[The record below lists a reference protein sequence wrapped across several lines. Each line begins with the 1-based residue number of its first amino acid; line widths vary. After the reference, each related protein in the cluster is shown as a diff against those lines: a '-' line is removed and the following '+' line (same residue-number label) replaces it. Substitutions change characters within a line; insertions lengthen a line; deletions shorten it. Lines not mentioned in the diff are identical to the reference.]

1 MTCEKCQLMREMG
14 WPRPTCEECGRVEPT
29 EENAFVWYVFV
40 RYFPLRVV
48 QNGFGGYALNVD
60 GLELIMKE
68 FGVEGRLEF
77 IERMCLLVNV
87 MFKQEEKEKDKADG

>member
-1 MTCEKCQLMREMG
+1 VTCEKCQLMREMG
-14 WPRPTCEECGRVEPT
+14 WPRPTCEECGWVDPT

-40 RYFPLRVV
+40 RYFPLLVM
-48 QNGFGGYALNVD
+48 QNGFGGYTLNVD

-77 IERMCLLVNV
+77 IERFCLLTSI
-87 MFKQEEKEKDKADG
+87 MLRQEKEEEEEDKR